1 MLLLKISYSILSGVN
16 LDELVYLLRI
26 KTLIKNDIVG
36 VEMML
41 NGNYDSELEEKLF
54 MKSRLKYNTWEDEK
68 YIWKK

>member
-54 MKSRLKYNTWEDEK
+54 MKSRLKYNT
-68 YIWKK
+68 